1 MMDRLQ
7 GNAAAHAAFV
17 SGTGEMFHQPLN
29 WQLVASN
36 IP

>member
-1 MMDRLQ
+1 MMDPLQ

-17 SGTGEMFHQPLN
+17 SGAAELFAQTKN
-29 WQLVASN
+29 WELVANN

>member
-7 GNAAAHAAFV
+7 GNVTAHAAFV
-17 SGTGEMFHQPLN
+17 SGTGEMFAQPIN
-29 WQLVASN
+29 WEFVVSN